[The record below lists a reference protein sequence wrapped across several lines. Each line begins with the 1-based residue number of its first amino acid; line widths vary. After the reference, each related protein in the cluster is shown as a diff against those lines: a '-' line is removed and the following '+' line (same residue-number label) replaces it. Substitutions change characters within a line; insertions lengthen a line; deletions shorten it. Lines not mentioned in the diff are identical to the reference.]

1 MSKSVLIKNG
11 YIFPSDIRADMLI
24 RNGAI
29 DAVAQSIDPAQS
41 QAEIIDATDC
51 IVIPGLIEAHCHL
64 DKTLWSGPWLAER
77 SASTIAER
85 IALKERNTQY
95 GLPNAAYADNLLRR
109 MISLGTTHIR
119 THTDVDPE
127 VGLRGIELIQEVA
140 DNAAGLVSVEQ
151 VAFPQSG
158 VAKAPGTHELLRKAA
173 RMQGVVAIGGVDPAG
188 YDGDPHVQLR
198 AIFEVADEA
207 DCKIDIHLHDPGT
220 LGAWELELIAQYT
233 KTLGMQNRVTVSHAF
248 ALSTVEP
255 ALQQRLIETLAEHR
269 ISIITALPY
278 DRPLLPTHMLQQAG
292 IALGMGNDN
301 IDDLWSAFGSGD
313 MLERAWLLA
322 YRSEWRKDALIR
334 TALEVATTGSA
345 EVLQLDGYGVSPGCK
360 ADLVIAPARTPG
372 ELVVKRPAQRWVIKN
387 GVVVH
392 RPASSAI
399 GSGAAGDAG

>member
-1 MSKSVLIKNG
+1 MRKPLLIKNG
-11 YIFPSDIRADMLI
+11 YVFPLDARADLLI
-24 RNGAI
+24 RDGVI
-29 DAVAQSIDPAQS
+29 ETVAPSIDPAQAP
-41 QAEIIDATDC
+41 AEVIDAAGC
-51 IVIPGLIEAHCHL
+51 IVMPGLIEAHCHL

-85 IALKERNTQY
+85 IALKNRNTEY
-95 GLPNAAYADNLLRR
+95 GLPNADYADALLRR
-109 MISLGTTHIR
+109 MVTLGTTHVR

-127 VGLRGIELIQEVA
+127 VGLRGIEVIQGVA
-140 DNAAGLVSVEQ
+140 DRAADLVTVEQ

-158 VAKAPGTHELLRKAA
+158 VAKAPGTRELLREAA
-173 RMQGVVAIGGVDPAG
+173 RMPGVVAIGGVDPAG

-207 DCKIDIHLHDPGT
+207 GCKIDIHLHDPGT
-220 LGAWELELIAQYT
+220 LGAWEMELIAQYT
-233 KTLGMQNRVTVSHAF
+233 KALGMQDRVTISHAF

-255 ALQQRLIETLAEHR
+255 DLQRRLIDLLAEHR

-278 DRPLLPTHMLQQAG
+278 DRPLLPTHMLLEAG
-292 IALGMGNDN
+292 VPLGMGNDN

-334 TALEVATTGSA
+334 PALDVATAGSA
-345 EVLQLDGYGVSPGCK
+345 AVLQLDRYGVDAGCK
-360 ADLVIAPARTPG
+360 ADLVIAPGRTSG
-372 ELVVKRPAQRWVIKN
+372 ELLVKRPAQRWVIKN

-392 RPASSAI
+392 RPVA
-399 GSGAAGDAG
+399 